1 MFEEYLTSIDGQ
13 NIITIGVTILFFI
26 MFVLI
31 SIWTF
36 KRNKKYVSE
45 MENLP
50 LDKK

>member
-1 MFEEYLTSIDGQ
+1 MFEEYLTSIEFQ
-13 NIITIGVTILFFI
+13 NIIAISVTVLFFI

-36 KRNKKYVSE
+36 RINKKYVND

>member
-1 MFEEYLTSIDGQ
+1 MFEEYLTSIENQ
-13 NIITIGVTILFFI
+13 NIFAIGVTVLFFI

-36 KRNKKYVSE
+36 RINKKYIKD